1 MTSTMERPAPAG
13 PPTDERPPRRWV
25 RWMLVVLC
33 LPIVAMWVYAYG
45 FATKEAA
52 VHLDDKA
59 WTERAENICAA
70 ANAQRDELFDPRK
83 IDDAGPDALIQR
95 AVIVDK
101 ATAIIERMLDDIVA
115 VQPDNSTD
123 RQLVAQWE
131 GYYRTLIQDRKAYTA
146 GLREGKPN
154 RFDETVVDDQP
165 LSSFLDD
172 FAKPNYMPSC
182 VSPKDLS

>member
-1 MTSTMERPAPAG
+1 MDRPAAAPVPA
-13 PPTDERPPRRWV
+13 DDRPPRRWV
-25 RWMLVVLC
+25 RWVLFAVC

-45 FATKEAA
+45 FATKKAA
-52 VHLDDKA
+52 VHLDDTA

-70 ANAQRDELFDPRK
+70 ANEQRDELFDARR
-83 IDDAGPDALIQR
+83 IDDVGPDALLQR
-95 AVIVDK
+95 ADIVDQ
-101 ATAIIERMLDDIVA
+101 ATAIIERMLDEIVA
-115 VQPDNSTD
+115 VQPDSSAD

-131 GYYRTLIQDRKAYTA
+131 DYYRTLIEDRKAYTA
-146 GLREGKPN
+146 GLRAGQPN

-172 FAKPNYMPSC
+172 FARPNRMASC